1 MSTETLKKET
11 IVGGWTA
18 YHPLTKEDQLVFD
31 EALAGF
37 VGVSYTPETV
47 STQIVAG
54 INYRFKCSATLVGPE
69 PISWEAIVE
78 VYAPLEGKPHI
89 TGITKL

>member
-1 MSTETLKKET
+1 MSTETLKET

-18 YHPLTKEDQLVFD
+18 YHALTAEDKKVFE

-37 VGVSYTPETV
+37 VGVTYTPQAV

-54 INYRFKCSATLVGPE
+54 TNYRFKCIASMPPSNV
-69 PISWEAIVE
+69 IWEAVVE
-78 VYAPLEGKPHI
+78 IYAPLEGKPHI
-89 TGITKL
+89 TNITKV